1 VKDLKL
7 QRPSAAMLVA
17 IIALVFAVG
26 GGAVM
31 AKKKKKKTKLA
42 PNSVTTKAIKD
53 AAVTTPKLTTA
64 ERSEGFQVRQT
75 GEIDL
80 PAGAETNVATLSL
93 PAGGRY
99 LVIAEASLGKNATTQ
114 VPCTLKDD
122 GTVLQQGD
130 VLVNGAAD
138 YTHTMTLSGFA
149 DGGNVTLSCKATA
162 AAKAQ
167 NRTIDAIRVASV
179 TG

>member
-1 VKDLKL
+1 MKNIKFH
-7 QRPSAAMLVA
+7 RPSAAMLVA

-42 PNSVTTKAIKD
+42 PNSVTTKTIKD
-53 AAVTTPKLTTA
+53 GAVTTPKLA
-64 ERSEGFQVRQT
+64 ANEQSQGFQTKAT

-80 PAGAETNVATLSL
+80 PAATETNVATLSL
-93 PAGGRY
+93 PAGGHY
-99 LVIAEASLGKNATTQ
+99 LVIAETSLGKNATTQ

-138 YTHTMTLSGFA
+138 YTHTMTLSGFS
-149 DGGNVTLSCKATA
+149 DGGNVTLSCKAAA

-167 NRTIDAIRVASV
+167 NRAIDAVRVGSV